1 MAAPASTNTP
11 APSSPSPSTMKVF
24 VGNLSF
30 KTRDADLQNAFSAVT
45 KVTGAKV
52 IVDPRGLSMGYGF
65 VEVSTVEDAKKAIDQ
80 MNKKEIDGRQVN
92 VELANARDPNAPRP
106 PRSNFSRGR
115 GRGGFRGGRGGRGGF
130 RGGRG
135 GFRGGR
141 GGRGG
146 GGRGGFRNSNEP
158 RVESKT
164 TLFVSNLPF
173 DMDDNGFSKLFSEKG
188 IKPLKLNLVKRQDGS
203 SKGFGFAEFESE
215 DHQSKALKALSGQSA
230 DGRPIN
236 IRVAFHDDRSP
247 IPTQQQ
253 TTSNQTTQP
262 QPQQQQS
269 APKQSTASSGK
280 QEATPAPATTQQPT
294 AQQTPP
300 ASQKTESKPQQPA
313 ASSPVPQQ
321 STKQPEKPQQTAATT
336 TTTTPQAS
344 SPSQK
349 KGGKK

>member
-115 GRGGFRGGRGGRGGF
+115 GRGGR
-130 RGGRG
+130 
-135 GFRGGR
+135 
-141 GGRGG
+141 G

-253 TTSNQTTQP
+253 TTSIQTTQP
-262 QPQQQQS
+262 QQQQQQS

-321 STKQPEKPQQTAATT
+321 STKQPEKPQQTAAATTT